1 MSKAPLALVKDRF
14 GSKEALVA
22 AVQKLATED
31 LWIDRVDSDKGL
43 DSVPNRKL
51 LHLHDVLAGV
61 KKDFGSRAKLIDAIV
76 AGVGRTKDADYAA
89 LLARY
94 PTPRLASMWRGVD
107 RKTRK
112 KPAAAR
118 KAG

>member
-1 MSKAPLALVKDRF
+1 MPKAPLALVKDRF

-31 LWIDRVDSDKGL
+31 LWVDRVDADKGL

-61 KKDFGSRAKLIDAIV
+61 KKDFGSRAKLIAAIV
-76 AGVGRTKDADYAA
+76 AGLGRTKDADYAA
-89 LLARY
+89 RLARY
-94 PTPRLASMWRGVD
+94 PTPRLVSMWRGVD
-107 RKTRK
+107 RKKRAT
-112 KPAAAR
+112 AAAA
-118 KAG
+118 KA